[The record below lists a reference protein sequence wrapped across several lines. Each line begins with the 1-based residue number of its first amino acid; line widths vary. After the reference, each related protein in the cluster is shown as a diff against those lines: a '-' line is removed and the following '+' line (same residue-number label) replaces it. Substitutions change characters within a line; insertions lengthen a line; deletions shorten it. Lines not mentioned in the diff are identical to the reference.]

1 MEDQQMVS
9 RAIKSASESHLVFC
23 KFLSPNDT
31 GDTHSH
37 QCGIHIAMEAASI
50 LFDTPSRKGT
60 NRERSVTIKWQDEFE
75 TTSMFKYYGEK
86 TRNEHR
92 ITRFGRGFP
101 FLRPRNT
108 GDLFILCKYSNE
120 FYKGF
125 ILSTEDEI
133 NVFLETFNLSPTD
146 VGKIISN
153 APILGI
159 DIDEQ
164 ITEFILGL
172 SEEFPSA
179 IKMSEAARRIYKA
192 SHRLAIDDPD
202 GLIIGYT
209 EMEYMIFKKLEQI
222 RYGNN
227 LNKFASVDEFAH
239 FANTILNRRKSRA
252 GRSLENHLSAIF
264 TSYKLEFEEQ
274 VITEGNKRPD
284 FIFPDAASYHDFSFP
299 ASNLVSLAS
308 KTTCKDRWRQILNEA
323 NRIDTKH
330 LFTLQQSISSQ
341 QIAEMVEEHV
351 TLIVPSAH
359 IKTFAPLV
367 RDKIWTLSNFISF
380 IKEKQGIV

>member
-1 MEDQQMVS
+1 MVS
-9 RAIKSASESHLVFC
+9 KAIQSVGESQLAFC

-31 GDTHSH
+31 GETNSH
-37 QCGIHIAMEAASI
+37 QYGIHISMEAIPI
-50 LFDTPSRKGT
+50 LFDTPSVRGH
-60 NRERSVTIKWQDEFE
+60 NRERSVVIKWQDDFE
-75 TTSMFKYYGEK
+75 TTSRFKYYGER

-92 ITRFGRGFP
+92 ITRFGQGFP
-101 FLRPRNT
+101 FLHPEHT
-108 GDLFILCKYSNE
+108 GDLFVLCKHSDD
-120 FYKGF
+120 FYEGF
-125 ILSTEDEI
+125 VFSTEEEI
-133 NVFLETFNLSPTD
+133 DTFLGSYGMSPTD
-146 VGKIISN
+146 VGKLITNVPTLDLNIAQS
-153 APILGI
+153 I
-159 DIDEQ
+159 DQ
-164 ITEFILGL
+164 FIEGL
-172 SEEFPSA
+172 TDEFPSSN
-179 IKMSEAARRIYKA
+179 IMSEATRRILE
-192 SHRLAIDDPD
+192 SFQSNPMIDPD
-202 GLIIGYT
+202 ELIVAYT
-209 EMEYMIFKKLEQI
+209 QLEYKIFQRLEQV
-222 RYGNN
+222 RYSSF
-227 LNKFASVDEFAH
+227 LNRGFSSVDEFVEA
-239 FANTILNRRKSRA
+239 ANTVLNRRKSRA
-252 GRSLENHLSAIF
+252 GRSLEKHLSAIF
-264 TSYKLEFEEQ
+264 TSHKLEFEEQ
-274 VITEGNKRPD
+274 VKTEGNKRPD